1 MIKRDDFNFET
12 INFPFREGDVPR
24 SPSYDVY
31 ISQLIRFSILCSN
44 VSNFNNRN
52 QFLTAKL
59 LKQCYRFHKI
69 HKAISKFYQIRLE
82 LIVKYN
88 IGLKLF
94 CNRAYLSQYFMV
106 V

>member
-1 MIKRDDFNFET
+1 MIKRDDFNFEI
-12 INFPFREGDVPR
+12 INFPFLEGDVPR

-59 LKQCYRFHKI
+59 LKQC
-69 HKAISKFYQIRLE
+69 
-82 LIVKYN
+82 
-88 IGLKLF
+88 
-94 CNRAYLSQYFMV
+94 
-106 V
+106 